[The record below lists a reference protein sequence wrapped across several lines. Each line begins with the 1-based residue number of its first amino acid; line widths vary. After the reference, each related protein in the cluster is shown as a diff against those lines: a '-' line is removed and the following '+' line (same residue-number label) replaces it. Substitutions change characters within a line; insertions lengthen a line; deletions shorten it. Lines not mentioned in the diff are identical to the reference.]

1 MGMFVTRISR
11 GRTIREVIFGMLIY
25 GSAGCAIFYIVLGGY
40 GINLQMEGILPMSEL
55 VNTKGVAVAI
65 IELFKTLP
73 ASNLVLI
80 ALAASGIVLL
90 ATTFDSAAYVMAC
103 ATTKE
108 LGEGQEPERS
118 NRLFW
123 CFAIAILPLTLMFLG
138 GLKSMQT
145 ASVLVGL
152 PVMGILVLMM
162 ITTSKYIKED
172 NA

>member
-1 MGMFVTRISR
+1 
-11 GRTIREVIFGMLIY
+11 
-25 GSAGCAIFYIVLGGY
+25 
-40 GINLQMEGILPMSEL
+40 
-55 VNTKGVAVAI
+55 
-65 IELFKTLP
+65 
-73 ASNLVLI
+73 
-80 ALAASGIVLL
+80 
-90 ATTFDSAAYVMAC
+90 MAC

-123 CFAIAILPLTLMFLG
+123 CFAIAVLPLTLMFLG